1 MSNLPMLNQNE
12 QIGLSELSIYNWGVF
27 NGLFTGYFDPVNG
40 TFITGANG
48 SGKTTFIDAY
58 QLLFLPPAKTLFNLV
73 AAQGNKKDRD
83 TISYI
88 RGDFGSTEDN
98 GESKVSSKRS
108 KGTVSGIRGLFKSTS
123 GRYVIATVL
132 LYITSTSRKLSDVKR
147 IYLLSEDNVKLEDII
162 NNFSD
167 DVRELKRKFPQI
179 NFFTGTGSFDE
190 YIERFKRLIGIKNAN
205 AIPLMFRVQ
214 GTKQI
219 NNVDEMLRTHV
230 LDSGDL
236 PTLAQNIIDQFS
248 SSEEIYYVIQDTIDQ
263 IDALTPLQDLKKQYV
278 SLDEKLLKLE
288 QEQAGLPIFIAKRK
302 HSALTQLKEK
312 LLHSKQEKEFEIK
325 KEIELL
331 ENLEENIHRQ
341 ERDYSKN
348 GGDKIVNIEEKIK
361 SLETLIKTKE
371 KFVTSYQKLCQ
382 SLGLS
387 AELNESALANN
398 TVLVEQM
405 LANEEKL
412 HSVLQDE
419 FNDVGVR
426 IYELQANITKYKGE
440 IALLKQSQS
449 NIDSRYLQL
458 RERIQDETGVELAF
472 IGELIQVKQE
482 EQRWR
487 GAIERALGDK
497 TTMLVKPEGY
507 KAVTNYLN
515 KNHLGL
521 NVRVEKINDVKDVVV
536 FEDTKFLTKLEWKE
550 SDYTPYLKH
559 YLLARDLTCVET
571 VEELNE
577 TPYSMTVE
585 GLIHRRQGSF
595 EKADRFKVN
604 DRKMW
609 QTGFSNKD
617 KLAVLEVELTTITD
631 VEYNLNKQKQ
641 KLSQDLM
648 NINAKIQLINSFDV
662 DFNDINIL
670 PLRKQKKDLE
680 DELKAINKDDL
691 ELIKSKIEE
700 TRTKAREK
708 RDRLDKLNKQLG
720 SLEWEL
726 TAKEQALNE
735 CADDA
740 QKQVDETLYHFEFD
754 FISSKDE
761 TVAKNYYKNELEK
774 INKDL
779 NKVNNDIVLIM
790 GQYRGVDKWRQYSAD
805 FGNKAENVDE
815 YLSHL
820 NKLIDTDLPQQK
832 DNFKQRM
839 EKHTVEGI
847 INFVQTANDEC
858 NKIIRNIQKINP
870 TLEKVDYVDNTY
882 LQLVAKQERFDNL
895 IQFNNATN
903 LVVKQFEETNV
914 RDRYAKLKDVVD
926 ILRDALNSSTLDA
939 KRLLDP
945 RYRFSFAVNVIHRQ
959 TKDVNTIT
967 SSSGKSGGEKEVFAS
982 LILAASLAY
991 VLTNDNESEPHFN
1004 TIFID
1009 EAFSNTSYENAR
1021 KGLSGFRNL
1030 GLSVNMIMP
1039 EGKGYEIGEEF
1050 TRKVICTLKQNGEGK
1065 LSCFDW
1071 EKIECSK

>member
-58 QLLFLPPAKTLFNLV
+58 QLLFLPPAKTLFNLA

-123 GRYVIATVL
+123 GRYVTATVL
-132 LYITSTSRKLSDVKR
+132 LYITSISRKLSDVKR

-179 NFFTGTGSFDE
+179 NFFTGSGSFDE

-248 SSEEIYYVIQDTIDQ
+248 SSEEIYYVIQDTIEQ
-263 IDALTPLQDLKKQYV
+263 ID
-278 SLDEKLLKLE
+278 
-288 QEQAGLPIFIAKRK
+288 
-302 HSALTQLKEK
+302 
-312 LLHSKQEKEFEIK
+312 KEFEIK

-398 TVLVEQM
+398 TVLVSQM

-412 HSVLQDE
+412 HSVVQDE
-419 FNDVGVR
+419 FNEVGVR
-426 IYELQANITKYKGE
+426 IYELQAAINKYKGE
-440 IALLKQSQS
+440 IALLNQSKS
-449 NIDSRYLQL
+449 NIDPRYLQL

-521 NVRVEKINDVKDVVV
+521 NVRVEKISDVKDVVV

-595 EKADRFKVN
+595 EKADRFRVN

-609 QTGFSNKD
+609 QTGFSNKE
-617 KLAVLEVELTTITD
+617 KLDALENELTISTD
-631 VEYNLNKQKQ
+631 VEYNLNKKKQ
-641 KLSQDLM
+641 KLGQDLK
-648 NINAKIQLINSFDV
+648 NINAKIQLINSFNV
-662 DFNDINIL
+662 DFDDINIL

-691 ELIKSKIEE
+691 ELIKSKIDE
-700 TRTKAREK
+700 TRAKAREK

-726 TAKEQALNE
+726 NAKDQALNE

-847 INFVQTANDEC
+847 INFIQTANDEC

-991 VLTNDNESEPHFN
+991 VLTNDNENEPHFN

-1071 EKIECSK
+1071 EKIKCSK

>member
-1 MSNLPMLNQNE
+1 M
-12 QIGLSELSIYNWGVF
+12 
-27 NGLFTGYFDPVNG
+27 
-40 TFITGANG
+40 
-48 SGKTTFIDAY
+48 
-58 QLLFLPPAKTLFNLV
+58 
-73 AAQGNKKDRD
+73 
-83 TISYI
+83 
-88 RGDFGSTEDN
+88 
-98 GESKVSSKRS
+98 
-108 KGTVSGIRGLFKSTS
+108 
-123 GRYVIATVL
+123 
-132 LYITSTSRKLSDVKR
+132 
-147 IYLLSEDNVKLEDII
+147 
-162 NNFSD
+162 
-167 DVRELKRKFPQI
+167 
-179 NFFTGTGSFDE
+179 
-190 YIERFKRLIGIKNAN
+190 
-205 AIPLMFRVQ
+205 
-214 GTKQI
+214 
-219 NNVDEMLRTHV
+219 
-230 LDSGDL
+230 
-236 PTLAQNIIDQFS
+236 
-248 SSEEIYYVIQDTIDQ
+248 
-263 IDALTPLQDLKKQYV
+263 KKQYV

-302 HSALTQLKEK
+302 YSALTQLKEK

-387 AELNESALANN
+387 AELSESTLANN

-405 LANEEKL
+405 LENEEKL

-449 NIDSRYLQL
+449 NIDSRYLKL

-521 NVRVEKINDVKDVVV
+521 NVRLEKISDVKDVVV
-536 FEDTKFLTKLEWKE
+536 FEDTKFLIKLEWKE

-595 EKADRFKVN
+595 EKADRFNVN

-617 KLAVLEVELTTITD
+617 KLAVLESELTAITD

-641 KLSQDLM
+641 KLGQDLM

-662 DFNDINIL
+662 DFDDINIL

-726 TAKEQALNE
+726 NAKEQALNE

-779 NKVNNDIVLIM
+779 NKINNDIVLIM

-805 FGNKAENVDE
+805 FGNKSENVDE

-847 INFVQTANDEC
+847 INFIQTANDEC

-1071 EKIECSK
+1071 EKIKCSK

>member
-1 MSNLPMLNQNE
+1 M
-12 QIGLSELSIYNWGVF
+12 
-27 NGLFTGYFDPVNG
+27 
-40 TFITGANG
+40 
-48 SGKTTFIDAY
+48 
-58 QLLFLPPAKTLFNLV
+58 
-73 AAQGNKKDRD
+73 
-83 TISYI
+83 
-88 RGDFGSTEDN
+88 
-98 GESKVSSKRS
+98 
-108 KGTVSGIRGLFKSTS
+108 
-123 GRYVIATVL
+123 
-132 LYITSTSRKLSDVKR
+132 
-147 IYLLSEDNVKLEDII
+147 
-162 NNFSD
+162 
-167 DVRELKRKFPQI
+167 
-179 NFFTGTGSFDE
+179 
-190 YIERFKRLIGIKNAN
+190 
-205 AIPLMFRVQ
+205 
-214 GTKQI
+214 
-219 NNVDEMLRTHV
+219 
-230 LDSGDL
+230 
-236 PTLAQNIIDQFS
+236 
-248 SSEEIYYVIQDTIDQ
+248 
-263 IDALTPLQDLKKQYV
+263 KKQYV

-302 HSALTQLKEK
+302 YSALTQLKEK

-398 TVLVEQM
+398 TVLVSQM

-412 HSVLQDE
+412 HSVVQDE
-419 FNDVGVR
+419 FNEVGVR
-426 IYELQANITKYKGE
+426 IYELQAAINKYKGE
-440 IALLKQSQS
+440 IALLNQSKS
-449 NIDSRYLQL
+449 NIDPRYLQL

-521 NVRVEKINDVKDVVV
+521 NVRVEKISDVKDVVV

-595 EKADRFKVN
+595 EKADRFRVN

-609 QTGFSNKD
+609 QTGFSNKE
-617 KLAVLEVELTTITD
+617 KLDALENELTINTD
-631 VEYNLNKQKQ
+631 IEYNLNKKKQ
-641 KLSQDLM
+641 KLGQDLK
-648 NINAKIQLINSFDV
+648 NINAKIQLINSFDM
-662 DFNDINIL
+662 DFDDINIL

-691 ELIKSKIEE
+691 ELIKSKIDE
-700 TRTKAREK
+700 TRAKAREK

-726 TAKEQALNE
+726 NAKEQALNE

-774 INKDL
+774 LNKDL

-847 INFVQTANDEC
+847 INFIQTANDEC

-991 VLTNDNESEPHFN
+991 VLTNDNENEPHFN

-1065 LSCFDW
+1065 LSCFNW
-1071 EKIECSK
+1071 EKIKCSK

>member
-58 QLLFLPPAKTLFNLV
+58 QLLFLPPAKTLFNLA

-123 GRYVIATVL
+123 GRYVTATVL

-426 IYELQANITKYKGE
+426 IYELQ
-440 IALLKQSQS
+440 S

-577 TPYSMTVE
+577 NPYSMTVE

-740 QKQVDETLYHFEFD
+740 QKQVDKTLYHFEFD

>member
-1 MSNLPMLNQNE
+1 M
-12 QIGLSELSIYNWGVF
+12 
-27 NGLFTGYFDPVNG
+27 
-40 TFITGANG
+40 
-48 SGKTTFIDAY
+48 
-58 QLLFLPPAKTLFNLV
+58 
-73 AAQGNKKDRD
+73 
-83 TISYI
+83 
-88 RGDFGSTEDN
+88 
-98 GESKVSSKRS
+98 
-108 KGTVSGIRGLFKSTS
+108 
-123 GRYVIATVL
+123 
-132 LYITSTSRKLSDVKR
+132 
-147 IYLLSEDNVKLEDII
+147 
-162 NNFSD
+162 
-167 DVRELKRKFPQI
+167 
-179 NFFTGTGSFDE
+179 
-190 YIERFKRLIGIKNAN
+190 
-205 AIPLMFRVQ
+205 
-214 GTKQI
+214 
-219 NNVDEMLRTHV
+219 
-230 LDSGDL
+230 
-236 PTLAQNIIDQFS
+236 
-248 SSEEIYYVIQDTIDQ
+248 
-263 IDALTPLQDLKKQYV
+263 
-278 SLDEKLLKLE
+278 LDEKLLKLE

-302 HSALTQLKEK
+302 YSALTQLKEK

-398 TVLVEQM
+398 TVLVSQM

-412 HSVLQDE
+412 HSVVQDE
-419 FNDVGVR
+419 FNEVGVR
-426 IYELQANITKYKGE
+426 IYELQAAINKYKGE
-440 IALLKQSQS
+440 IALLNQSKS
-449 NIDSRYLQL
+449 NIDPRYLQL

-521 NVRVEKINDVKDVVV
+521 NVRVEKISDVKDVVV

-595 EKADRFKVN
+595 EKADRFRVN

-609 QTGFSNKD
+609 QTGFSNKE
-617 KLAVLEVELTTITD
+617 KLDALENELTISTD
-631 VEYNLNKQKQ
+631 VEYNLNKKKQ
-641 KLSQDLM
+641 KLGQDLK
-648 NINAKIQLINSFDV
+648 NINAKIQLINSFNV
-662 DFNDINIL
+662 DFDDINIL

-691 ELIKSKIEE
+691 ELIKSKIDE
-700 TRTKAREK
+700 TRAKAREK

-726 TAKEQALNE
+726 NAKDQALNE

-847 INFVQTANDEC
+847 INFIQTANDEC

-991 VLTNDNESEPHFN
+991 VLTNDNENEPHFN

-1071 EKIECSK
+1071 EKIKCSK

>member
-1 MSNLPMLNQNE
+1 
-12 QIGLSELSIYNWGVF
+12 
-27 NGLFTGYFDPVNG
+27 
-40 TFITGANG
+40 
-48 SGKTTFIDAY
+48 
-58 QLLFLPPAKTLFNLV
+58 
-73 AAQGNKKDRD
+73 
-83 TISYI
+83 
-88 RGDFGSTEDN
+88 
-98 GESKVSSKRS
+98 
-108 KGTVSGIRGLFKSTS
+108 
-123 GRYVIATVL
+123 
-132 LYITSTSRKLSDVKR
+132 
-147 IYLLSEDNVKLEDII
+147 
-162 NNFSD
+162 
-167 DVRELKRKFPQI
+167 
-179 NFFTGTGSFDE
+179 
-190 YIERFKRLIGIKNAN
+190 
-205 AIPLMFRVQ
+205 
-214 GTKQI
+214 
-219 NNVDEMLRTHV
+219 
-230 LDSGDL
+230 
-236 PTLAQNIIDQFS
+236 
-248 SSEEIYYVIQDTIDQ
+248 
-263 IDALTPLQDLKKQYV
+263 
-278 SLDEKLLKLE
+278 
-288 QEQAGLPIFIAKRK
+288 
-302 HSALTQLKEK
+302 
-312 LLHSKQEKEFEIK
+312 
-325 KEIELL
+325 
-331 ENLEENIHRQ
+331 
-341 ERDYSKN
+341 
-348 GGDKIVNIEEKIK
+348 
-361 SLETLIKTKE
+361 
-371 KFVTSYQKLCQ
+371 
-382 SLGLS
+382 
-387 AELNESALANN
+387 
-398 TVLVEQM
+398 M

-412 HSVLQDE
+412 HSVVQDE
-419 FNDVGVR
+419 FNEVGVR
-426 IYELQANITKYKGE
+426 IYELQAAINKYKGE
-440 IALLKQSQS
+440 IALLNQSKS
-449 NIDSRYLQL
+449 NIDPRYLQL

-507 KAVTNYLN
+507 KAVINYLN

-521 NVRVEKINDVKDVVV
+521 NVRVEKISDVKDVVV

-595 EKADRFKVN
+595 EKADRFRVN

-609 QTGFSNKD
+609 QTGFSNKE
-617 KLAVLEVELTTITD
+617 KLDALENELTISTD
-631 VEYNLNKQKQ
+631 VEYNLNKKKQ
-641 KLSQDLM
+641 KLGQDLK
-648 NINAKIQLINSFDV
+648 NINAKIQLINSFNV
-662 DFNDINIL
+662 DFDDINIL

-691 ELIKSKIEE
+691 ELIKSKIDE
-700 TRTKAREK
+700 TRAKAREK

-726 TAKEQALNE
+726 NAKDQALNE

-847 INFVQTANDEC
+847 INFIQTANDEC

-991 VLTNDNESEPHFN
+991 VLTNDNENEPHFN

-1071 EKIECSK
+1071 EKIKCSK